1 MSPQKIGNYQIL
13 GELGRGAMG
22 VVYHAHDP
30 GIGRPVAIKVIRVD
44 AGASDEAGAELRHRL
59 MREASAAGNLSH
71 PGIVTVHQLGE
82 DGNDVF
88 VVMEYVQGVA
98 LERML
103 LNSQRLDPR
112 YAVEILR
119 QVADALDYA
128 HRAGVVH
135 RDIKPANILV
145 RGDGCVKVAD
155 FGIAKV
161 MQSSTHSMTAAG
173 TSIGS
178 PSYMSP
184 EQVRGEPV
192 DGRSDQFSLAVV
204 TFQMLLGRMP
214 FTAETTHAVMFQIV
228 GADPFQ
234 RDPTPLPPP
243 VVAVLAKALAKDPN
257 QRFPS
262 CSHFIYELRHAMGI
276 QPAAAGEPTSPT
288 TRVATQPIPTPAP
301 PKKRGPMIAVLLGLL
316 VCLVAGSIWLLRS
329 RGGGT
334 TGTGTTTSPEAA
346 AALIKAIAEGRLDDA
361 KNLIAKGAD
370 VNAAN
375 ADGTTALMQAA
386 EGTGYLPNN
395 GPAVAMLLDKNAS
408 VDLQDKRGRTALY
421 RATAEGKIEAMKLLL
436 ARKANPNQKASDSS
450 TPLLT
455 AIRFGHLPAAN
466 LLLDSGADINAA
478 DSDGSTPLIIAAEGT
493 GYMPNN
499 VPLVETLLN
508 KNAKVDTQDSRG
520 RTAFYRAA
528 AEGKTDA
535 ARLLLDKKANP
546 NQQAND
552 GTTPLLEA
560 VTFGKMQTVQLLLD
574 RGAEVDRADASA
586 NTPLMV
592 AAEGTGYIPN
602 NAPFVAALL
611 TANANVDAQDSRG
624 RSPLYRASTE
634 GKEDA
639 LRLLLDKKANPNLKA
654 NDGSTPLNEA
664 VTYNRLGAA
673 TLLLERGADANLADA
688 NGTTALMIVAEG
700 NGYIKSTAE
709 LISLLLAHGAK
720 KDLMDGQG
728 RTAIGRATAAKNAA
742 AMEALKKR

>member
-30 GIGRPVAIKVIRVD
+30 GIGRPVAIKVIRID
-44 AGASDEAGAELRHRL
+44 AGASDQAGAELRQRL

-82 DGNDVF
+82 DGHDVF
-88 VVMEYVQGVA
+88 VVMEYVQGGS

-103 LNSQRLDPR
+103 AHNQRLDPR
-112 YAVEILR
+112 HASEILR
-119 QVADALDYA
+119 QVADALDFA

-145 RGDGCVKVAD
+145 RDDGCVKVAD
-155 FGIAKV
+155 FGIAKM
-161 MQSSTHSMTAAG
+161 MQSATQSMTAAG
-173 TSIGS
+173 TSLGS
-178 PSYMSP
+178 PAYMSP

-192 DGRSDQFSLAVV
+192 DGRSDQFSLGVV
-204 TFQMLLGRMP
+204 AFQMLLGRLP
-214 FTAETTHAVMFQIV
+214 FIAETTHAVMYQIV

-234 RDPTPLPPP
+234 RDSASLPPP
-243 VVAVLAKALAKDPN
+243 VVAVLSQALAKDPN
-257 QRFPS
+257 QRFPL
-262 CSHFIYELRHAMGI
+262 CSHFVYELRRAMGI
-276 QPAAAGEPTSPT
+276 QPAATGEPTSPT
-288 TRVATQPIPTPAP
+288 RVATQTIPAPIPPR
-301 PKKRGPMIAVLLGLL
+301 KRGPLIAVLLVAL
-316 VCLVAGSIWLLRS
+316 VCIGGGSIWWLRS
-329 RGGGT
+329 RGGTSGDPTAT
-334 TGTGTTTSPEAA
+334 TPAAA
-346 AALIKAIAEGRLDDA
+346 AALIKAIGEGRLDDA
-361 KNLIAKGAD
+361 KNLIANGAD
-370 VNAAN
+370 VNAAS

-386 EGTGYLPNN
+386 EGSGYLSNN
-395 GPAVAMLLDKNAS
+395 APAVAMLLDKNAS
-408 VDLQDKRGRTALY
+408 VDLQDKRGRTALD
-421 RATAEGKIEAMKLLL
+421 RAAAEGKIEAMRILL
-436 ARKANPNQKASDSS
+436 AHKANPNHKAADSS

-455 AIRFGHLPAAN
+455 AIRYGHLPAAN
-466 LLLDSGADINAA
+466 LLLDGGADINAA
-478 DSDGSTPLIIAAEGT
+478 DSDGNTPLIIAAEGT
-493 GYMPNN
+493 AYMPNN
-499 VPLVETLLN
+499 APLVEALLN
-508 KNAKVDTQDSRG
+508 KNARVDTQDSRG
-520 RTAFYRAA
+520 RTALYRAA

-552 GTTPLLEA
+552 GASPLLEA

-592 AAEGTGYIPN
+592 AAEGTAYMPN

-611 TANANVDAQDSRG
+611 TANAKIDAQDSRG
-624 RSPLYRASTE
+624 RSPLYRASAE
-634 GKEDA
+634 GKEEA

-673 TLLLERGADANLADA
+673 TLLLERGADVNLADA
-688 NGTTALMIVAEG
+688 NGNTALMIVAEG

-709 LISLLLAHGAK
+709 LISFLLAHGAK

-728 RTAIGRATAAKNAA
+728 RTALGRATAAKNTAA
-742 AMEALKKR
+742 IEALGKKN

>member
-30 GIGRPVAIKVIRVD
+30 GIGRPVAIKVIRID
-44 AGASDEAGAELRHRL
+44 AGASDETGAELRHRL

-71 PGIVTVHQLGE
+71 PGIVTVHQLSE
-82 DGNDVF
+82 DGSDVF

-98 LERML
+98 LERL
-103 LNSQRLDPR
+103 LVNNQRLDPR

-145 RGDGCVKVAD
+145 RADGCVKVAD
-155 FGIAKV
+155 FGIAKM
-161 MQSSTHSMTAAG
+161 MQGATQSVTAAG

-178 PSYMSP
+178 PAYMSP

-204 TFQMLLGRMP
+204 AFQMLAGRLP
-214 FTAETTHAVMFQIV
+214 FIAETAHAVMFQIV

-234 RDPTPLPPP
+234 RDAASLPPP
-243 VVAVLAKALAKDPN
+243 LVAVLAKALAKDPN

-262 CSHFIYELRHAMGI
+262 CSHFVYELRRAMGI
-276 QPAAAGEPTSPT
+276 QPAAADEPTSP

-301 PKKRGPMIAVLLGLL
+301 PKKRGPSIAVLLVILI
-316 VCLVAGSIWLLRS
+316 CLGVGSILLLRS

-334 TGTGTTTSPEAA
+334 TGAGTTTSPEAA
-346 AALIKAIAEGRLDDA
+346 AALMKAIAEGRLDDA

-386 EGTGYLPNN
+386 EGSGYLSNN
-395 GPAVAMLLDKNAS
+395 APAVAMLLDKGAT
-408 VDLQDKRGRTALY
+408 VDFQDKRGRTALDH
-421 RATAEGKIEAMKLLL
+421 AAAEGKIEAMRLLL
-436 ARKANPNQKASDSS
+436 AHKANPNLRAKDSS

-455 AIRFGHLPAAN
+455 AIRFGHLVAGS
-466 LLLDSGADINAA
+466 LLLDNGADINAA
-478 DSDGSTPLIIAAEGT
+478 DSDGNTPLIIAAEGT
-493 GYMPNN
+493 AYMPNN
-499 VPLVETLLN
+499 TPLVEALLN
-508 KNAKVDTQDSRG
+508 KNAKVDTQDSHG

-560 VTFGKMQTVQLLLD
+560 VTFGKIQTVQLLLE
-574 RGAEVDRADASA
+574 RGAEVDRADADA

-592 AAEGTGYIPN
+592 AAEGTPHIPN

-611 TANANVDAQDSRG
+611 TANAKVDAQDSRS
-624 RSPLYRASTE
+624 RSPLYRASAE

-639 LRLLLDKKANPNLKA
+639 LRLLLDKNANPNLKA

-664 VTYNRLGAA
+664 VTFNKLGAA

-688 NGTTALMIVAEG
+688 NGNTALMIVAEG

-709 LISLLLAHGAK
+709 LISLLLSHGAK

-728 RTAIGRATAAKNAA
+728 RTALGRATAAKNAA
-742 AMEALKKR
+742 AMELLKKR